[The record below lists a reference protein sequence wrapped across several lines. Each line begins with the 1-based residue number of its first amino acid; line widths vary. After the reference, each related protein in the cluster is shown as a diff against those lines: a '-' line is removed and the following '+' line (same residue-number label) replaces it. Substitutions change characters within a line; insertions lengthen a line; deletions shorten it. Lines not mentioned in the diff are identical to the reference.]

1 MLKEY
6 ESRYKIIKMKVKL
19 SFLSKM
25 RTFIGLEI
33 GHSGY
38 LKRND
43 EGHPML
49 VRTIELSL
57 GFLFGWISFEFE
69 SGRQVDLDDINKSLR
84 EEVLKGKKI
93 E

>member
-1 MLKEY
+1 
-6 ESRYKIIKMKVKL
+6 MKVNF

-49 VRTIELSL
+49 VRTIEISL
-57 GFLFGWISFEFE
+57 GFGFGWISFEFD

-93 E
+93 G

>member
-1 MLKEY
+1 
-6 ESRYKIIKMKVKL
+6 MKVNL
-19 SFLSKM
+19 SILSKV
-25 RTFIGLEI
+25 RSFIGLEI

-57 GFLFGWISFEFE
+57 GFLFGWVSFEFE
-69 SGRQVDLDDINKSLR
+69 SGRQVDLGDINKSLR
-84 EEVLKGKKI
+84 EEALKEKK
-93 E
+93 

>member
-1 MLKEY
+1 
-6 ESRYKIIKMKVKL
+6 MKVNL
-19 SFLSKM
+19 SLLSKM
-25 RTFIGLEI
+25 RSFIGFEI

-43 EGHPML
+43 EGHPVL

-57 GFLFGWISFEFE
+57 GFLFGWLSFEFN
-69 SGRQVDLDDINKSLR
+69 SGRQINLDEINQHLR

-93 E
+93 G